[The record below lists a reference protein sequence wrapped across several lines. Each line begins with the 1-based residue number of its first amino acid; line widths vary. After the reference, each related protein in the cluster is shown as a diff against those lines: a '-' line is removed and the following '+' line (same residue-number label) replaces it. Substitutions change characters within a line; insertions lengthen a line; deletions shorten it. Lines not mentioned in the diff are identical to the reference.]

1 MLDKHTETQA
11 PGDFKA
17 NPLGKTNSCPAICVL
32 PQLIPTCTPHPLLP
46 PSGETSKVSSLPTSL
61 CYALTTKPCPLAHPS
76 PPLRSRGIIANELQ
90 AELVETHKIKW
101 RQLKYICMCEGGGGG
116 GGGQS
121 WNLMAQTE
129 IQCACVCVCVCS
141 STWQWKWDQH
151 LGKPKSRHVRAKQTS
166 VRQD

>member
-32 PQLIPTCTPHPLLP
+32 PQLIPTPSPLLPLLGKLVP

-61 CYALTTKPCPLAHPS
+61 CYALPTPGSSLPS
-76 PPLRSRGIIANELQ
+76 PPHRSRGIIANELQ

-101 RQLKYICMCEGGGGG
+101 RQLKYICMCGRGRRAELELNGANRD
-116 GGGQS
+116 S
-121 WNLMAQTE
+121 
-129 IQCACVCVCVCS
+129 VCVCVCS
-141 STWQWKWDQH
+141 STWQWEWDQH

>member
-11 PGDFKA
+11 PGEGKA

-32 PQLIPTCTPHPLLP
+32 PQLIPTCTPLPLLPLLGKLVP

-61 CYALTTKPCPLAHPS
+61 CYALPTPGSSLPS
-76 PPLRSRGIIANELQ
+76 PPHRSRGIIANELQ

-101 RQLKYICMCEGGGGG
+101 RQLKYICMCREGG

-129 IQCACVCVCVCS
+129 IQCACVCVLV
-141 STWQWKWDQH
+141 H
-151 LGKPKSRHVRAKQTS
+151 LALGMGMGSASR
-166 VRQD
+166 